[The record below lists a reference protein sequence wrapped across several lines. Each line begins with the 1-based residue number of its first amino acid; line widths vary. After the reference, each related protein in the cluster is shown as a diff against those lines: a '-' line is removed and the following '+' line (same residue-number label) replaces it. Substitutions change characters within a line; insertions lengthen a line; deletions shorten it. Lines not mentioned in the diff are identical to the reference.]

1 MSTQMRP
8 VPIQQT
14 LLLLNN
20 FITNT
25 AVFLQDFSD
34 SCEKKISKV
43 SAKINEIEITMSV
56 LEAKLNSIPGLDFGA
71 GDLPP
76 ASAPPPHQ
84 AAPSVADMPLPD
96 VVPAPTSAQ
105 SDTPIAPA
113 AVEPAAD
120 SLPDGMVRAKDHLD
134 YAKFFKLVKLGVP
147 GPVIAAKM
155 RAEDLDD
162 TCLDNPDKLVPAASQ
177 IEDLD

>member
-1 MSTQMRP
+1 MRP

-25 AVFLQDFSD
+25 TVFLSEFSD

-43 SAKINEIEITMSV
+43 SAKINEIEITMAV
-56 LEAKLNSIPGLDFGA
+56 LEAKLNSIPGLEFNS

-76 ASAPPPHQ
+76 ASAPPVEQ
-84 AAPSVADMPLPD
+84 AAPAPAASDMPLPD
-96 VVPAPTSAQ
+96 VPSA
-105 SDTPIAPA
+105 APA
-113 AVEPAAD
+113 AEAPTEAAPEPEASGP
-120 SLPDGMVRAKDHLD
+120 SLPEGMVHAKDHPD

-162 TCLDNPDKLVPAASQ
+162 SCLDFPDKIVPAASQ
-177 IEDLD
+177 IEGLD